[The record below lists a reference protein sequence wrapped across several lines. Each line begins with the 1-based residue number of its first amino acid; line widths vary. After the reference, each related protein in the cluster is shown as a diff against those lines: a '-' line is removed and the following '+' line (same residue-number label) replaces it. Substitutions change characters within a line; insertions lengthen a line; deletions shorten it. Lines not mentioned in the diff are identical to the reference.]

1 MRAESKTKQNKP
13 HPRHPLVLT
22 KLWNIFLSA
31 VASCFGAAVPVA
43 FSPTSILSMRSAVG
57 PVLAPPS
64 ASAPWFA
71 SLDVNALP
79 SECILRQVPSQ
90 SVTPIQ
96 PSTATE
102 INYENICTV
111 NILTYADAVAASR
124 LNEVVP
130 QNKLFRSAYL
140 SHWKT

>member
-1 MRAESKTKQNKP
+1 MP
-13 HPRHPLVLT
+13 
-22 KLWNIFLSA
+22 
-31 VASCFGAAVPVA
+31 
-43 FSPTSILSMRSAVG
+43 
-57 PVLAPPS
+57 
-64 ASAPWFA
+64 
-71 SLDVNALP
+71 
-79 SECILRQVPSQ
+79 PSQ

-102 INYENICTV
+102 RNDENICTV

-140 SHWKT
+140 PLEDVTQTNQECPLSKITHLQPSRPLEN